1 MLFSVRTI
9 VLSHQLEA
17 VDRDLRL
24 NVVDVPQERNPSGT
38 RDGDLVGAHDVDF
51 CQMSVLDSIP
61 HALHS
66 CKS

>member
-1 MLFSVRTI
+1 MLFSVRTV

-38 RDGDLVGAHDVDF
+38 RNGDLVGAHDV
-51 CQMSVLDSIP
+51 
-61 HALHS
+61 
-66 CKS
+66 